1 MLLIDQC
8 ITIYGVF
15 QSSVMALVDMLS
27 VSIERLTR
35 EEVKSHS
42 QTVVDTF
49 VVMFD
54 YCTVKQQGVSD

>member
-15 QSSVMALVDMLS
+15 QSSVLALVDMLS

-35 EEVKSHS
+35 EEVRSHS

-49 VVMFD
+49 LVVFD
-54 YCTVKQQGVSD
+54 YRTMKQGVSE

>member
-15 QSSVMALVDMLS
+15 QSSVLALVDMLS

-35 EEVKSHS
+35 EEVRSHS

-49 VVMFD
+49 LVMFD
-54 YCTVKQQGVSD
+54 YRTMKQGVSE